1 MNRRKLMTLA
11 GGLPLMST
19 AYAQS
24 PQSVFRRSRPGD
36 PSWPSAA
43 QWDELE
49 AKVGGQLVEVRSPLE
64 ACRSAPESAECAAVF
79 RGLKNPWY
87 IGDNVALTQT
97 SGWVDAWTSAPSAYA
112 VAARNAADVVAAVN
126 FARTHR
132 LRLVVKGGGHS
143 YQGTSNAA
151 DSLLVWTRPMDR
163 IDIHDAFTGQGCSDA
178 AQPAVSIGAGAV
190 WLHAY
195 AAVAKAGRYVQGGGC
210 LTVGVA
216 GLVQSGGF
224 GSFSKRYGSAAAS
237 LIEAEVVTA
246 DGAVRIANACTN
258 PDLFWGLKGGGGGS
272 LGVVTRLTLRTHEL
286 PKFFGGAFGAVK
298 ATSDAAFR
306 RLIERF
312 VAFYRDALFNPTWG
326 EQVKFYGSNVFE
338 MAMIFQGID
347 RDRAEAAW
355 QPFTSWIA
363 AQGGDYTTVA
373 APMFFAAPA
382 QYLWD
387 AEFLKKN
394 APQIVLSDDRPGAPE
409 GNVFWRTNQ
418 GEAGWFLHGYELT
431 WMPASLLEPARQPQ
445 LVDALF
451 AASRRRTTSL
461 HFNKGLAG
469 RAGRGG
475 RGGARHRDQPGRR
488 RRLRPGHHRRR
499 GAAGLPGNRR
509 PRTRPAARPPQCARH
524 RRRDGR
530 TAQAG
535 AQPRL
540 LRVGVELF
548 RGRLAGR
555 LLGDELSQAA
565 AGQGQGGSRGTLLR
579 PSRRRQRGLER
590 RRFYAP
596 EVEAPGALA
605 RWPILDSVPF
615 NSRSMFWWWRA
626 QTSGTSRV
634 TRMATRGS
642 ARNQAAI
649 AATTID
655 SSVASE
661 E

>member
-1 MNRRKLMTLA
+1 MNRRTLMILA

-19 AYAQS
+19 ARAQNA
-24 PQSVFRRSRPGD
+24 PAVIRRSRPGD
-36 PSWPSAA
+36 PSWPSAEQWA
-43 QWDELE
+43 QLD
-49 AKVGGQLVEVRSPLE
+49 AKVGGQLMQVRSPLD
-64 ACRSAPESAECAAVF
+64 ACRAAPDSAECAAVF
-79 RGLKNPWY
+79 RDLKNPWY

-112 VAARNAADVVAAVN
+112 VAARNAADVVAAVD

-163 IDIHDAFTGQGCSDA
+163 IDIHDAFVGQGCSDA
-178 AQPAVSIGAGAV
+178 PQPAVSIGAGAV

-195 AAVAKAGRYVQGGGC
+195 AAVAMAGRYVQGGGC

-286 PKFFGGAFGAVK
+286 PKFFGGAFAAVK
-298 ATSDAAFR
+298 ANSDTAFR

-312 VAFYRDALFNPTWG
+312 VAFYREALFNPTWG
-326 EQVKFYGSNVFE
+326 EQVKFYGANVFE
-338 MAMIFQGID
+338 VAMIFQGID
-347 RDRAEAAW
+347 RDQAEAAW
-355 QPFTSWIA
+355 RPFVSWIA
-363 AQGGDYTTVA
+363 AQGGDYTIVA
-373 APMFFAAPA
+373 APMFFTAPA

-409 GNVFWRTNQ
+409 GNVFWRSNQ
-418 GEAGWFLHGYELT
+418 DEAGWCLHGYEST

-469 RAGRGG
+469 APAEAVAA
-475 RGGARHRDQPGRR
+475 ARDTPT
-488 RRLRPGHHRRR
+488 
-499 GAAGLPGNRR
+499 N
-509 PRTRPAARPPQCARH
+509 PAAAE
-524 RRRDGR
+524 
-530 TAQAG
+530 AFA
-535 AQPRL
+535 
-540 LRVGVELF
+540 
-548 RGRLAGR
+548 LAII
-555 LLGDELSQAA
+555 AA
-565 AGQGQGGSRGTLLR
+565 AG
-579 PSRRRQRGLER
+579 PPA
-590 RRFYAP
+590 F
-596 EVEAPGALA
+596 PGIAGHEPDLSLA
-605 RWPILDSVPF
+605 HR
-615 NSRSMFWWWRA
+615 N
-626 QTSGTSRV
+626 
-634 TRMATRGS
+634 
-642 ARNQAAI
+642 ARDI
-649 AATTID
+649 AAAMGELRKQVPNPG
-655 SSVASE
+655 SYVSE
-661 E
+661 SNYFEGDWQGAFWGTNYPRLRQVKDKVDPEGLFFVHHGVGSEDWSADGFTRLK

>member
-1 MNRRKLMTLA
+1 MNRRKLMILA

-19 AYAQS
+19 ALAQNA
-24 PQSVFRRSRPGD
+24 PSVFRRNRPGD

-43 QWDELE
+43 QWDELN
-49 AKVGGQLVEVRSPLE
+49 AKVGGQLTQVRSPLE

-87 IGDNVALTQT
+87 IGDNTALTQT
-97 SGWVDAWTSAPSAYA
+97 SGWVDAWTSVPSAYA
-112 VAARNAADVVAAVN
+112 VAARNAADVVAAVD

-163 IDIHDAFTGQGCSDA
+163 IEIHDAFVGQGCSDA

-195 AAVAKAGRYVQGGGC
+195 AAVTKAGRYVQGGGC

-258 PDLFWGLKGGGGGS
+258 PDLFWALKGGGGGS

-286 PKFFGGAFGAVK
+286 PKFFGAAFAAVK
-298 ATSDAAFR
+298 ANSDAAFR

-326 EQVKFYGSNVFE
+326 EQAKFHGSNVFE
-338 MAMIFQGID
+338 VAMIFQGID
-347 RDRAEAAW
+347 RDQAEAAW
-355 QPFTSWIA
+355 RPFVSWIA
-363 AQGGDYTTVA
+363 ERGGDYTTVA

-382 QYLWD
+382 QCLWD

-394 APQIVLSDDRPGAPE
+394 APQIVLGDDRPGAPE

-418 GEAGWFLHGYELT
+418 EESGWCLHGYEST
-431 WMPASLLEPARQPQ
+431 WMPASLLEPAHQPQ

-469 RAGRGG
+469 AP
-475 RGGARHRDQPGRR
+475 AD
-488 RRLRPGHHRRR
+488 
-499 GAAGLPGNRR
+499 AVA
-509 PRTRPAARPPQCARH
+509 AAR
-524 RRRDGR
+524 D
-530 TAQAG
+530 TATNPVA
-535 AQPRL
+535 ADA
-540 LRVGVELF
+540 F
-548 RGRLAGR
+548 ALAII
-555 LLGDELSQAA
+555 AA
-565 AGQGQGGSRGTLLR
+565 AGP
-579 PSRRRQRGLER
+579 PS
-590 RRFYAP
+590 F
-596 EVEAPGALA
+596 PGIAGHEPDLPLA
-605 RWPILDSVPF
+605 RRNARDVAAAMGELRKLVPNPGSYVSESNYF
-615 NSRSMFWWWRA
+615 EVDWQGAFW
-626 QTSGTSRV
+626 GTNYPRLRQVKDKVDPEGLFFVHHGVGSEDWSPDGF
-634 TRMATRGS
+634 TRLK
-642 ARNQAAI
+642 
-649 AATTID
+649 
-655 SSVASE
+655 
-661 E
+661 

>member
-1 MNRRKLMTLA
+1 MNRRTLMILA

-19 AYAQS
+19 ARAQNA
-24 PQSVFRRSRPGD
+24 PAVIRRSRPGD
-36 PSWPSAA
+36 PSWPSAEQWA
-43 QWDELE
+43 QLD
-49 AKVGGQLVEVRSPLE
+49 AKVGGQLMQVRSPLD
-64 ACRSAPESAECAAVF
+64 ACRAAPDSAECAAVF
-79 RGLKNPWY
+79 RDLKNPWY

-112 VAARNAADVVAAVN
+112 VAARNAADVVAAVD

-163 IDIHDAFTGQGCSDA
+163 IDIHDAFVGQGCSDA
-178 AQPAVSIGAGAV
+178 PQPAVSIGAGAV

-286 PKFFGGAFGAVK
+286 PKFFGGAFAAVK
-298 ATSDAAFR
+298 ANSDTAFR

-312 VAFYRDALFNPTWG
+312 VAFYREALFNPTWG
-326 EQVKFYGSNVFE
+326 EQVKFYGANVFE
-338 MAMIFQGID
+338 VAMIFQGID
-347 RDRAEAAW
+347 RDQAEAAW
-355 QPFTSWIA
+355 RPFVSWIA
-363 AQGGDYTTVA
+363 AQGGDYTIVA
-373 APMFFAAPA
+373 APMFFTAPA

-409 GNVFWRTNQ
+409 GNVFWRSNQ
-418 GEAGWFLHGYELT
+418 DEAGWCLHGYEST

-469 RAGRGG
+469 APAEAVAA
-475 RGGARHRDQPGRR
+475 ARDTPT
-488 RRLRPGHHRRR
+488 
-499 GAAGLPGNRR
+499 N
-509 PRTRPAARPPQCARH
+509 PAAAE
-524 RRRDGR
+524 
-530 TAQAG
+530 AFA
-535 AQPRL
+535 
-540 LRVGVELF
+540 
-548 RGRLAGR
+548 LAII
-555 LLGDELSQAA
+555 AA
-565 AGQGQGGSRGTLLR
+565 AG
-579 PSRRRQRGLER
+579 PPA
-590 RRFYAP
+590 F
-596 EVEAPGALA
+596 PGIAGHEPDLSLA
-605 RWPILDSVPF
+605 HR
-615 NSRSMFWWWRA
+615 N
-626 QTSGTSRV
+626 
-634 TRMATRGS
+634 
-642 ARNQAAI
+642 ARDI
-649 AATTID
+649 AAAMGELRKQVPNPG
-655 SSVASE
+655 SYVSE
-661 E
+661 SNYFEGDWQGAFWGTNYPRLRQVKDEVDPEGLFFVHHGVGSEDWSADGFTRLK

>member
-1 MNRRKLMTLA
+1 MKRRKLMMLA

-24 PQSVFRRSRPGD
+24 PKSAFRRSRPGD

-43 QWDELE
+43 QWAELDT
-49 AKVGGQLVEVRSPLE
+49 KVGGQLTQVRSPLE
-64 ACRSAPESAECAAVF
+64 ACRGAPESAECAAVF

-112 VAARNAADVVAAVN
+112 IAARNTADVAAAVD
-126 FARTHR
+126 FARAHR

-143 YQGTSNAA
+143 YQGTSNSA

-163 IDIHDAFTGQGCSDA
+163 IEIHDAFTGQGCSDA
-178 AQPAVSIGAGAV
+178 PQPAVSIGAGAV

-224 GSFSKRYGSAAAS
+224 GSFSKRYGTAAAS

-258 PDLFWGLKGGGGGS
+258 SDLFWGLKGGGGGS

-286 PKFFGGAFGAVK
+286 PKFFGGAFAAVK
-298 ATSDAAFR
+298 ANSDAAFR

-326 EQVKFYGSNVFE
+326 EQVKFYGTNVFE
-338 MAMIFQGID
+338 VAMIFQGID
-347 RDRAEAAW
+347 RDQAEAAW
-355 QPFTSWIA
+355 RPFVSWIA
-363 AQGGDYTTVA
+363 EQGGDFTTVA
-373 APMFFAAPA
+373 APIFFTAPA

-394 APQIVLSDDRPGAPE
+394 APQIVLGDDRPGAPE

-418 GEAGWFLHGYELT
+418 EEAGWCLHGYEST

-451 AASRRRTTSL
+451 AASRRRTSSL

-469 RAGRGG
+469 APADAIAA
-475 RGGARHRDQPGRR
+475 ARDT
-488 RRLRPGHHRRR
+488 
-499 GAAGLPGNRR
+499 ATN
-509 PRTRPAARPPQCARH
+509 PAATEAF
-524 RRRDGR
+524 
-530 TAQAG
+530 A
-535 AQPRL
+535 
-540 LRVGVELF
+540 
-548 RGRLAGR
+548 LAII
-555 LLGDELSQAA
+555 AA
-565 AGQGQGGSRGTLLR
+565 AGPPAFSGIAGHEPDL
-579 PSRRRQRGLER
+579 P
-590 RRFYAP
+590 
-596 EVEAPGALA
+596 LA
-605 RWPILDSVPF
+605 R
-615 NSRSMFWWWRA
+615 
-626 QTSGTSRV
+626 
-634 TRMATRGS
+634 
-642 ARNQAAI
+642 RNAKNI
-649 AATTID
+649 AAAMGELRKLVPNPG
-655 SSVASE
+655 SYVSE
-661 E
+661 SNYFEADWQGAFWGTNYPRLRQVKDKVDAEGLFFVHHGVGSEDWSADGFTRLK